1 MKKHLLAIYGNK
13 LSELDSQSTLSTL
26 GAKFLKTAHT
36 TANYRLFSTHN
47 KTHNEEAML
56 CEDITNGR
64 QIRVELWALAAE
76 PLLELFNQQNSQ
88 QSSQVY
94 LAKTQLSD
102 KTDCFVF
109 LNSLEHCLDLEYED
123 VSRFG
128 GWERYLLKKAEHSS

>member
-13 LSELDSQSTLSTL
+13 LSELDSNSTLNTL
-26 GAKFLKTAHT
+26 GAKLRKTAHT

-56 CEDITNGR
+56 CEDSSNGR
-64 QIRVELWALAAE
+64 QIRVELWELAAE
-76 PLLELFNQQNSQ
+76 SLLELFNQQG
-88 QSSQVY
+88 SQVY

-109 LNSLEHCLDLEYED
+109 LSSLEHCLDLEYED
-123 VSRFG
+123 ISRFG